1 MPRHSLVLTGGVL
14 LAVLACADV
23 SDPLPPP
30 LELVL
35 VPDSA
40 VPDLSVLP
48 AADPGALTPVSLLPG
63 STPAAVATRG
73 RLAAIPLGAADAVEI
88 LDLDGFAVLRVVS
101 FPDGSEPAEA
111 AFTADTVLFVTLAG
125 HDRVARIDLVTG
137 DTSSIE
143 VGSEPRAIVFTR
155 GRLFVLSA
163 NTEPCESVIDR
174 CALGPS
180 WIDVLDPDVF
190 EAPGPADSIGLPGS
204 LNARAATVG
213 DDGQLYVIAQGDAV
227 APDGRLAIVDPVREE
242 EVATFGGLG
251 VRPARPAPL
260 GDRLLIAS
268 PTEGLMEFNTRTRQ
282 FTRGAG
288 NGIPLGG
295 AVGVATD
302 GEGRVWVARQGACP
316 GGPGTLTQLRSDL
329 TSVRD
334 LPLGACPT
342 AAAVALVPRED

>member
-1 MPRHSLVLTGGVL
+1 MPRHRVALFGGFL

-23 SDPLPPP
+23 ADPLPPP
-30 LELVL
+30 FELVL

-40 VPDLSVLP
+40 APDLSVLP
-48 AADPGALTPVSLLPG
+48 AADPGGLTLVSLLPG

-73 RLAAIPLGAADAVEI
+73 RLAAIPLGAADAVQVLE
-88 LDLDGFAVLRVVS
+88 LETFGVLRTVT
-101 FPDGSEPAEA
+101 FPDGAEPAEA

-125 HDRVARIDLVTG
+125 LDRVARVDLVTG
-137 DTSSIE
+137 DTTSIA
-143 VGSEPRAIVFTR
+143 VGHEPRAILFTR

-163 NTEPCESVIDR
+163 NTEPCEVADR
-174 CALGPS
+174 CSLGPS
-180 WIDVLDPDVF
+180 WLTVLDPDAF
-190 EAPGPADSIGLPGS
+190 EPPGPADSIGLPGS

-213 DDGQLYVIAQGDAV
+213 DDGQLYVVAQGDAL

-260 GDRLLIAS
+260 GERLLIAS
-268 PTEGLMEFNTRTRQ
+268 PTEGLLEFNTRSRQ

-288 NGIPLGG
+288 NGIPLPG
-295 AVGVATD
+295 AVAVATD
-302 GEGRVWVARQGACP
+302 DEGRVWVVRQGGCP

-342 AAAVALVPRED
+342 AAAIALVPRED